1 MCFQRSIQNFIEFS
15 AHTKLKHIPSQ
26 SQRRKQ
32 QSHGGG
38 AVSDVANGVEIDVE
52 NEI

>member
-1 MCFQRSIQNFIEFS
+1 MQ
-15 AHTKLKHIPSQ
+15 HIPSQ

-38 AVSDVANGVEIDVE
+38 AVSDVAIGVEIVVVS
-52 NEI
+52 EI